1 MATGPAA
8 TIQESQD
15 CDGTVGNMRLLFVG
29 GLGTGSTTLH
39 RLRAFERI
47 PGLSVTTLDT
57 GDRVGRATLLDRVA
71 HRLRRPIDWRH
82 VNTRL
87 LTMAAETRPD
97 VVFFDNIKVTRRE
110 TLRRL
115 RNDHGAQP
123 VFYTPDNVI
132 APHNSSRQL
141 EASWKEWSVV
151 FTTKHFNAADFTAR
165 GVRVTHVIGN
175 AFDPE
180 VHRPLEPQDVG
191 PDYEKFDAA
200 FAGVAEGERKQAIN
214 RLASSGLRVIVF
226 GDVPTWGEMH
236 PNVCFRPVVW
246 GLDYSRAMHMAKVS
260 LCFLRKIN
268 LDTVTTRS
276 FEIPAMARP
285 MVAERTA
292 HHDAAFTDGLEYLGF
307 SSHDELVS
315 TVVPLIADEARRRAI
330 ACAARERCLLSG
342 YSTVDRAR
350 EMVHVMRSALVR
362 G

>member
-1 MATGPAA
+1 
-8 TIQESQD
+8 
-15 CDGTVGNMRLLFVG
+15 VGNMRLLFVG
-29 GLGTGSTTLH
+29 GLWTGSTTVH

-47 PGLSVTTLDT
+47 PGLSVTAFDT
-57 GDRVGRATLLDRVA
+57 GDQVGGATFIDRVA
-71 HRLRRPIDWRH
+71 HRLRRPIDWRQL
-82 VNTRL
+82 NPRL
-87 LTMAAETRPD
+87 LKVAAKTRPD
-97 VVFFDNIKVTRRE
+97 VVFFDNIKVTRPE

-115 RNDHGAQP
+115 RNDCGAQP

-151 FTTKHFNAADFTAR
+151 FTTKHFNVPDFAAR
-165 GVRVTHVIGN
+165 GVRATHVIGN
-175 AFDPE
+175 AFDSE

-191 PDYEKFDAA
+191 PDYERFDLA
-200 FAGVAEGERKQAIN
+200 FAGVAETERKDAIN
-214 RLASSGLRVIVF
+214 CLAFRGLRVIVF
-226 GDVPTWGEMH
+226 GDAPTWGEMH
-236 PNVCFRPVVW
+236 PNVSFRPFVW
-246 GLDYSRAMHMAKVS
+246 DLDYSRAMHMAKLS
-260 LCFLRKIN
+260 LCFLRRIN

-292 HHDAAFTDGLEYLGF
+292 HHDAAFADGLEYLGF

-315 TVVPLIADEARRRAI
+315 TVVPLIADEPRRHVIAR
-330 ACAARERCLLSG
+330 AARERCLRSR

-350 EMVHVMRSALVR
+350 EMVDVMESALVR